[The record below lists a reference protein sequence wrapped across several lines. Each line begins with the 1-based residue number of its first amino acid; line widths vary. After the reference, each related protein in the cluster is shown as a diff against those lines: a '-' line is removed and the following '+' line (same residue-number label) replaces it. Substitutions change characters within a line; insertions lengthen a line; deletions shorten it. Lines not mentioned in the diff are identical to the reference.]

1 MTNTIRQYHDKD
13 FDEVLALCQNTYKFD
28 SLTKELLHEKIYEDP
43 FFNPKMI
50 WIAEEGTAIV
60 GFLMG
65 TIRMDIRGVN
75 YGYVKLM
82 AVEESHRRK
91 GIAKSMYEL
100 LEKELRSQKI
110 DVMRLGDV
118 PMNYFMPG
126 IDPRYTPALCFAMR
140 MGFNRFMDTSN
151 LVVNLSDRE
160 WIDEK
165 KIMALKSDDIEICRA
180 TKEDKDELMDF
191 VAEEWKLWQFELKM
205 AYKSNPVAIHVAK
218 LNGKIKAFSAHSA
231 NNKGLPWF
239 GPMGTHPDLRGK
251 GMGKVL
257 LYRCLEDLKNL
268 GYKTAIIPWVGPI
281 DFYSHH
287 AGAVVERVFWR
298 YEKKLAY

>member
-1 MTNTIRQYHDKD
+1 MPCTVRKYSASD
-13 FDEVLALCQNTYKFD
+13 FDEVLVLCQNAYKFD
-28 SLTKELLHEKIYEDP
+28 SFTKELLHEKIYEDP
-43 FFNPKMI
+43 FFNPEII
-50 WIAEEGTAIV
+50 WLAEEGTAIV

-65 TIRMDIRGVN
+65 TCRMDIRGVN

-82 AVEESHRRK
+82 AVKESHQRK
-91 GIAKSMYEL
+91 GIARSMYEL
-100 LEKELRSQKI
+100 LEKELCSRKV

-151 LVVNLSDRE
+151 LTVNLSFRE
-160 WIDEK
+160 WIDDEK
-165 KIMALKSDDIEICRA
+165 IKALHLDNIEVSRA
-180 TKEDKDELMDF
+180 AIEDKDELMNF
-191 VAEEWKLWQFELKM
+191 VAEEWKLWQFELEM
-205 AYKSNPVAIHVAK
+205 AYKLNPIAIHIAK

-251 GMGKVL
+251 GVGKVL
-257 LYRCLEDLKNL
+257 LYRCLEDLKNI
-268 GYKTAIIPWVGPI
+268 GFKTAIIPWVGPI

-298 YEKKLAY
+298 YEKKLS

>member
-13 FDEVLALCQNTYKFD
+13 FDKVLALCQNTYKFD
-28 SLTKELLHEKIYEDP
+28 SFTKELLHEKIYEDP
-43 FFNPKMI
+43 FFNSESI
-50 WIAEEGTAIV
+50 WVAEEGTTIV

-65 TIRMDIRGVN
+65 TCRMDIRGVN

-82 AVEESHRRK
+82 AVSEIHQRK
-91 GIAKSMYEL
+91 GIARKMYEF
-100 LEKELRSQKI
+100 LENELRLRKV

-140 MGFNRFMDTSN
+140 LGFNRFMDTSN

-160 WIDEK
+160 WSDEK
-165 KIMALKSDDIEICRA
+165 KIIALKLDDIEVCRA
-180 TKEDKDELMDF
+180 TIEDKDELMEF
-191 VAEEWKLWQFELKM
+191 VAEEWKLWQFELTM
-205 AYKSNPVAIHVAK
+205 AYKSDPIAIHVAK
-218 LNGKIKAFSAHSA
+218 LKGKIKAFSAHSA

-257 LYRCLEDLKNL
+257 LYRCLEDLKVL

-298 YEKKLAY
+298 YEKKLA